1 MRKSG
6 YLDAYV
12 ARASW
17 LSYFAPYI
25 VEYIGTLYFVLTI
38 TMSVLRPTP
47 PGQQLSAPYTI
58 G

>member
-1 MRKSG
+1 MRKNAYFDG
-6 YLDAYV
+6 YV

-17 LSYFAPYI
+17 LSYIAPYI
-25 VEYIGTLYFVLTI
+25 VEYIGTLYFVLVI

-47 PGQQLSAPYTI
+47 VGQQLSAPYTI